1 MNIPAVTLWAAYL
14 CLLLI
19 VAAYVLIFGKPITAG
34 LGRYRY
40 QGRHWPH
47 RVESH
52 VHQAYLVTAG
62 HAYCKCGEM
71 KRLADGNY
79 PERD

>member
-14 CLLLI
+14 CLVLI
-19 VAAYVLIFGKPITAG
+19 VAAYVLIFGKPILTG

-40 QGRHWPH
+40 QGRHWPR
-47 RVESH
+47 RVRPHE
-52 VHQAYLVTAG
+52 HQAYLVLDG
-62 HAYCKCGEM
+62 VAYCQCGEQ

-79 PERD
+79 PQP

>member
-1 MNIPAVTLWAAYL
+1 MISATVWAAYL
-14 CLLLI
+14 CLVLI
-19 VAAYVLIFGKPITAG
+19 VAAYVILWGKPILSG

-40 QGRHWPH
+40 QGRHWRHRQEPH
-47 RVESH
+47 E
-52 VHQAYLVTAG
+52 HQAYLVLDG
-62 HAYCKCGEM
+62 VAYCQCGET